1 MQFNYVAYT
10 LREGVIK
17 GSLDADNEAE
27 ARSEISRMGYKL
39 LSVGIKWQ
47 RPGLEQIF
55 PSLFKV
61 GTGELIRFARQLAI
75 MVRGGSSLQRA
86 LEMLQNESSNRVMR
100 RILGNVQ
107 KTVNEGGSLSSGM
120 AQHPNVFSPRFVSVV
135 EAGEYTGSLAP
146 ALEQLSSSMEREYEA
161 IQRAKR
167 TLMMPAFTM
176 AASGLMLIM
185 MLTIMLPPL
194 LETFEEMG
202 SDIPLITRIA
212 IGLVDVLTGN
222 VFALIAGAGILVAIM
237 WMILRYP
244 SSKYALHSAMTR
256 TPIVGPLIV
265 AKELSGFSRTIAMLV
280 GSGVALAMALPLG
293 ISGCKNLAIHR
304 ALAAGEES
312 LLNGHGLAEALA
324 TYSVLPRMWVEL
336 VLIGE
341 ESNSLGRTMGD
352 LADAYE
358 KELENRL
365 GSLIA
370 ILEPLSTI
378 AVGGV
383 VLFMALSML
392 IPIYSGLDF
401 AGG

>member
-10 LREGVIK
+10 LRDGVIK

-27 ARSEISRMGYKL
+27 ARSEIGRMGYKL

-336 VLIGE
+336 VMIGE

-370 ILEPLSTI
+370 ILEPLSTL

-401 AGG
+401 AGS

>member
-1 MQFNYVAYT
+1 
-10 LREGVIK
+10 
-17 GSLDADNEAE
+17 
-27 ARSEISRMGYKL
+27 
-39 LSVGIKWQ
+39 
-47 RPGLEQIF
+47 
-55 PSLFKV
+55 
-61 GTGELIRFARQLAI
+61 
-75 MVRGGSSLQRA
+75 
-86 LEMLQNESSNRVMR
+86 
-100 RILGNVQ
+100 
-107 KTVNEGGSLSSGM
+107 
-120 AQHPNVFSPRFVSVV
+120 
-135 EAGEYTGSLAP
+135 
-146 ALEQLSSSMEREYEA
+146 MEREHEA

-176 AASGLMLIM
+176 VASGLMLIG

-194 LETFEEMG
+194 LETFESMG

-212 IGLVDVLTGN
+212 ISLVGVLTGN
-222 VFALIAGAGILVAIM
+222 VFSLIAGLGILVAIM
-237 WMILRYP
+237 WLILRYP
-244 SSKYALHSAMTR
+244 SSKYALHSILTR

-293 ISGCKNLAIHR
+293 IGGCKNLALHR

-312 LLNGHGLAEALA
+312 LLNGHGLAEALS
-324 TYSVLPRMWVEL
+324 TYPVLPRMWVEL
-336 VLIGE
+336 VMIGE
-341 ESNSLGRTMGD
+341 ESNSLGHTMGD

-370 ILEPLSTI
+370 ILEPLSTL

-401 AGG
+401 AGN

>member
-10 LREGVIK
+10 LRDGVIK
-17 GSLDADNEAE
+17 GNLDADNEAE
-27 ARSEISRMGYKL
+27 ARTEITRMGYKL
-39 LSVGIKWQ
+39 LSVGAKWQ
-47 RPGLEQIF
+47 APGLEQIF

-86 LEMLQNESSNRVMR
+86 LEMLQNESSNRVLR
-100 RILGNVQ
+100 RILGSVQ
-107 KTVNEGGSLSSGM
+107 RTLNEGGSLSSGM

-146 ALEQLSSSMEREYEA
+146 ALEQLSESMEREYEA

-212 IGLVDVLTGN
+212 IGLVNVLTGN
-222 VFALIAGAGILVAIM
+222 VLAVVAGLAAIFATIWL
-237 WMILRYP
+237 ILRYP
-244 SSKYALHSAMTR
+244 SSKYALHSALTK

-293 ISGCKNLAIHR
+293 IGGCKNLALHR

-312 LLNGHGLAEALA
+312 LLNGHGLAEALS
-324 TYSVLPRMWVEL
+324 TFPVLPRMWVEL

-370 ILEPLSTI
+370 ILEPLSTL

-401 AGG
+401 AGS

>member
-1 MQFNYVAYT
+1 MQFRYVAYT
-10 LREGVIK
+10 RRDGLFK
-17 GSLDADNEAE
+17 GELDAENEVE
-27 ARSEISRMGYKL
+27 ARAEIGRMGLKPL
-39 LSVGIKWQ
+39 ELKPKRQ
-47 RPGLEQIF
+47 LPGLEEIF
-55 PSLFKV
+55 PSFFRV

-75 MVRGGSSLQRA
+75 MVWGGSSLQRA
-86 LEMLQNESSNRVMR
+86 LEMLEEETGNRVMK
-100 RILGNVQ
+100 RILGSVRKNLD
-107 KTVNEGGSLSSGM
+107 EGGSLSTGM
-120 AQHPNVFSPRFVSVV
+120 AQHLTVFSPRFVSVV

-146 ALEQLSSSMEREYEA
+146 ALEQLADSMETEYEA

-176 AASGLMLIM
+176 AASGLMLIG

-194 LETFEEMG
+194 LETFESMG

-212 IGLVDVLTGN
+212 ISLVDLLTGN
-222 VFALIAGAGILVAIM
+222 VFSLIAGIGILVAIM
-237 WMILRYP
+237 WLILRYP

-256 TPIVGPLIV
+256 SPIVGPLIV
-265 AKELSGFSRTIAMLV
+265 AKELAGFSRTIAMLV

-293 ISGCKNLAIHR
+293 ISGCKNLAMHR

-370 ILEPLSTI
+370 ILEPFSTL

-401 AGG
+401 AGS

>member
-10 LREGVIK
+10 LRDGVIK
-17 GSLDADNEAE
+17 GNIEAGNESE
-27 ARSEISRMGYKL
+27 ARSEINRMGYKL
-39 LSVGIKWQ
+39 LSVGAKWQ
-47 RPGLEQIF
+47 PPGLEQLF
-55 PSLFKV
+55 PSFFKV

-86 LEMLQNESSNRVMR
+86 LEMLENESSNRVMR
-100 RILGNVQ
+100 RILGSVQ
-107 KTVNEGGSLSSGM
+107 KTLNEGGSLSSGM

-146 ALEQLSSSMEREYEA
+146 ALEQLSVSMEREYEA

-202 SDIPLITRIA
+202 SEIPLITRIA
-212 IGLVDVLTGN
+212 IGVVNVITGN
-222 VFALIAGAGILVAIM
+222 VLIFIVALVVLVAIM
-237 WMILRYP
+237 WLILRYP
-244 SSKYALHSAMTR
+244 SSKYALHSALTR
-256 TPIVGPLIV
+256 TPILGPLIV

-293 ISGCKNLAIHR
+293 IGGCKNLAIHR

-312 LLNGHGLAEALA
+312 LLNGHGLAEAL
-324 TYSVLPRMWVEL
+324 SKFPVLPRMWVEL

-365 GSLIA
+365 GGLIA
-370 ILEPLSTI
+370 ILEPLSTV

-401 AGG
+401 AGR